1 MLLTKPAKENYST
14 DDILNHFL
22 EQLIEAGIE
31 PYDHQEEA
39 ILELFAGNNVILNTP
54 TGSGKSLVAL
64 AHHYKSFCE
73 GRISYYTV
81 PIKALANEKFISL
94 CNSFGPE
101 NVGMITGDATVNA
114 EAPIICCTAEILSNL
129 ALREG
134 ADAPVHDVIMDE
146 FHYYSDKDRG
156 VAWQL
161 PLLTLPQCRFLLMSA
176 TIGDTAFFQSEIT
189 NLTGAETSL
198 VLSDQRPVPLE
209 FDYSE
214 IPLTEKITEL
224 VESKKSPV
232 YLVHFSQRASS
243 ESAQSLLS
251 TNFCSKEEKK
261 EISEA
266 LHQANFRS
274 PYGKEISK
282 FLRHGIGIHHAG
294 LLPKY
299 RVLVEKLAQR
309 GLLKVI
315 CGTDTLGVGI
325 NVPIRSVLFTQL
337 CKFDGS
343 GMKILSVRDF
353 KQIAG
358 RAGRRGFDDVGYV
371 VAQAPEH
378 VIENLRIEAKARAN
392 TGKKKKVVKKKPPE
406 FGYVAWS
413 EETFNK
419 LQSSPPEP
427 LVSSFKLQHNFLLNL
442 LSRENEDGCAELKRI
457 IEGSHET
464 DKSKKSIRKLAR
476 SMFIALVRSNVL
488 SIIPP
493 AERSKETNRKVQ
505 LHIDLQDDFTMNQA
519 LGLYLIDAIP
529 ELDKDDPNYVLNL
542 LSLVEAIL
550 ESPAA
555 ILKAQVNKAK
565 SDLMAEMKED
575 GVEYDDRME
584 RLEQVTHPMPGKN
597 YIYDTFNAFREKH
610 PWISSESIRPK
621 SIAREMLADYMSF
634 EDYIKQY
641 KLERSEAILLRHLTE
656 VYKTLSQTVPPS
668 HKTEEVIE
676 AEAYFKDHLTNV
688 DSSLID
694 EWETMRDPDY
704 IPAEERK
711 KQEKLTSNHPF
722 THDQKNLTK
731 LVKDKIFTAVKYLA
745 HDNLT
750 ELCALFQPNDLEDS
764 SWTVNRLDPI
774 LDDYFDT
781 HHIIRLDPEARNKKH
796 FSMQSAKEA
805 KDPNLLKVTQTICD
819 TDMLNDWTITAYLN
833 VEVTNQ
839 EEAPVLILDSIG
851 SI

>member
-1 MLLTKPAKENYST
+1 MQLTKPTKENFST

-22 EQLIEAGIE
+22 EQLIEANIE
-31 PYDHQEEA
+31 LYDHQEEA

-73 GRISYYTV
+73 GRTSYYTV

-94 CNSFGPE
+94 CTSFGPE

-114 EAPIICCTAEILSNL
+114 DAPIICCTAEILSNL

-134 ADAPVHDVIMDE
+134 SAAPVHDVIMDE
-146 FHYYSDKDRG
+146 FHYYSDRDRG

-176 TIGDTAFFQSEIT
+176 TIGDTAFFQNELT
-189 NLTGAETSL
+189 TLTGAETSL
-198 VLSDQRPVPLE
+198 VLSEQRPVPLE

-214 IPLTEKITEL
+214 IPLTDKVTEL
-224 VESKKSPV
+224 VETKKSPV
-232 YLVHFSQRASS
+232 YLVHFSQRSS
-243 ESAQSLLS
+243 AESAQSLLS
-251 TNFCSKEEKK
+251 TNFCSKEEKQ

-343 GMKILSVRDF
+343 GMKILTVRDF

-358 RAGRRGFDDVGYV
+358 RAGRRGFDDIGYV

-413 EETFNK
+413 EDTFTK
-419 LQSSPPEP
+419 LQNSAPEP

-442 LSRENEDGCAELKRI
+442 LGREHEDGCAEFKRI
-457 IEGSHET
+457 IETSHET
-464 DKSKKSIRKLAR
+464 EKSKKQLRKLAR

-493 AERSKETNRKVQ
+493 SERATDTNKKVR
-505 LHIDLQDDFTMNQA
+505 LHVDLQDDFTMNQA
-519 LGLYLIDAIP
+519 LGLYLLEAIP
-529 ELDKDDPNYVLNL
+529 ELDKEDPDYVLNL
-542 LSLVEAIL
+542 LSLVEAIH
-550 ESPAA
+550 ENPMAV
-555 ILKAQVNKAK
+555 LKAQVNKAK

-597 YIYDTFNAFREKH
+597 YIYDTFNAFRAKH

-641 KLERSEAILLRHLTE
+641 KLERSEAILLRHLTD
-656 VYKTLSQTVPPS
+656 VYKTLSQTVPMA
-668 HKTEEVIE
+668 HKTEDVLE
-676 AEAYFKDHLTNV
+676 AETYLKDHLINV

-694 EWETMRDPDY
+694 EWEKMRDPDY

-711 KQEKLTSNHPF
+711 AQQKQTSNHPF
-722 THDQKNLTK
+722 THDKKNLTK
-731 LVKDKIFTAVKYLA
+731 LVREKLFTTVKYLA

-750 ELCALFQPNDLEDS
+750 ELIALYQPNDPEGTP
-764 SWTVNRLDPI
+764 WTVARLDPI

-781 HHIIRLDPEARNKKH
+781 HHIIRLDPEARNKKY
-796 FSMQSAKEA
+796 FSLQDA
-805 KDPNLLKVTQTICD
+805 KDATNPNLLKVTQTICD
-819 TDMLNDWTITAYLN
+819 TDLLNDWSITAYLDIEATN
-833 VEVTNQ
+833 KEEV
-839 EEAPVLILDSIG
+839 PVLILEFIG
-851 SI
+851 TV